1 MKIEDK
7 LLIKEIQKRNR
18 EVFEALF
25 HDYYPGLTRFAEGFV
40 FDRKVSED
48 IVQNLFI
55 YIWEHAENLNLF
67 STIRSY
73 LYYSVKNR
81 CLNYLRSLKIQ
92 DQHHIL
98 YVEATL
104 NETHFDWD
112 DTDITKKIEAALEKL
127 PPKMAEIFKL
137 KYLEEKTVKEI
148 AAQLEVT
155 ENTVKTQLLRAKEKL
170 RILLL
175 KSMHL
180 KFIL

>member
-1 MKIEDK
+1 MRIEDK
-7 LLIKEIQKRNR
+7 LLVNQIKKRNC

-25 HDYYPGLTRFAEGFV
+25 QDYYPGLTRLAERFV

-55 YIWEHAENLNLF
+55 YLWEHAENL
-67 STIRSY
+67 TISSSIKSY

-81 CLNYLRSLKIQ
+81 CLNYLRGRKIQ

-104 NETHFDWD
+104 NEDHFEWL
-112 DTDITKKIEAALEKL
+112 DTNVTQKIEAAIETL
-127 PPKMAEIFKL
+127 PPKMATIFKL
-137 KYLEEKTVKEI
+137 KYLEEHTVKEI
-148 AAQLEVT
+148 AAQMEVS

-170 RILLL
+170 RGLLL
-175 KSMHL
+175 KSIHL
-180 KFIL
+180 NYFL